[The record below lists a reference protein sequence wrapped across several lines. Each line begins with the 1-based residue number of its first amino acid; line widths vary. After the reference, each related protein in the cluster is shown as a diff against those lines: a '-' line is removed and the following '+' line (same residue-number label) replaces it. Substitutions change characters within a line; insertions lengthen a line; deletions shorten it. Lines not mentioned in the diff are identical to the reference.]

1 MIALV
6 RPEFGTEEI
15 EAVERVLKSGMVVQ
29 GPEVA
34 AFEEEFSSV
43 VAGRTCVAVNSGT
56 SALHLAL
63 VASGIGGGDEVVVP
77 SFTFAATANAVRLC
91 GATPV
96 FADID
101 PETFNLDPS
110 ATAAAVTSRTAAL
123 MPVHLF
129 GNPAPMSDLRQIAER
144 HGLLLV
150 EDAAQAHGASLDEVP
165 AGALGDVAAFS
176 FYATKNMTT
185 GEGGMVVVRDPSA
198 ARAVRLLR
206 NQGMEKQYLNE
217 VVGYNMRMTDLA
229 AAIGQRPAS
238 KTRRDEPAQTR
249 SRRGLRQGVR
259 RPGSRVGDTER
270 AAKRRALVS
279 PVHDPRRTQ
288 GPERQTWG
296 PRTRCVVRTTDT
308 VGGRIEGLL
317 SGPRPPP
324 RFVRHGD
331 GTTRDTAAP
340 ARRFSRYPWALTFL
354 IDRWIRS
361 STRY

>member
-1 MIALV
+1 MIPIA

-15 EAVERVLKSGMVVQ
+15 EAVERVLRSGMVVQ

-43 VAGRTCVAVNSGT
+43 VAGRTCIAVNSGT

-63 VASGIGGGDEVVVP
+63 VASGIGAGDEVVVP

-101 PETFNLDPS
+101 RETFNLDPS

-129 GNPAPMSDLRQIAER
+129 GNPAPMTELRQIADR
-144 HGLLLV
+144 HKLLLM
-150 EDAAQAHGASLDEVP
+150 EDAAQAHGASLDDVP

-185 GEGGMVVVRDPSA
+185 GEGGIVVVRDQAA
-198 ARAVRLLR
+198 ARMVKLLR

-229 AAIGQRPAS
+229 AAIGRVQLQKLDEMNRL
-238 KTRRDEPAQTR
+238 RRAHAAAYDKAFAGLGPGLEPPIVQHNAVHSYHQYTVR
-249 SRRGLRQGVR
+249 VAPKGQNGKRGGFGRDAFGRTNDAVR
-259 RPGSRVGDTER
+259 R
-270 AAKRRALVS
+270 
-279 PVHDPRRTQ
+279 
-288 GPERQTWG
+288 
-296 PRTRCVVRTTDT
+296 
-308 VGGRIEGLL
+308 
-317 SGPRPPP
+317 
-324 RFVRHGD
+324 
-331 GTTRDTAAP
+331 
-340 ARRFSRYPWALTFL
+340 
-354 IDRWIRS
+354 
-361 STRY
+361 